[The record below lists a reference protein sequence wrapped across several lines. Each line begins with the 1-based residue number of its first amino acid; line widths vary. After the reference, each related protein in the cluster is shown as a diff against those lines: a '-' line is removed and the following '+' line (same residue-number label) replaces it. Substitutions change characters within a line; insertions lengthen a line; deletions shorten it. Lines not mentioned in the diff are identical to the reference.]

1 MKPGFLSLLLLSSL
15 VVGALPGC
23 TGYGDRRGSG
33 SSGGDDD
40 DDGNGGNGGNG
51 TQVLF
56 GDGSHSL
63 ASITLTVI
71 ADSSNDLD
79 IPRDLA
85 FHPDRPDEL
94 WVVNQGNDS
103 LTVLFDP
110 GTSAFGSENFASS
123 GNNHFLAQ
131 PSSIA
136 FSDNGN
142 FATIHET
149 DDFTQGPG
157 GTPADFMGPTLW
169 SSNMSVVDGG
179 HGGHLDMLHN
189 SPNGMGIAWDED
201 NTFWVFDGYHSSISR
216 YAFHG
221 DHGPGGADHSD
232 GEMLRYVAGEVDREP
247 NVPSHM
253 ELDRDTGLLYIA
265 DTGNRRIAVLDTTTG
280 DIGGSVSPNYDGV
293 SVHREVDGAEI
304 STLADRDVADL
315 GEPSGLALHDGV
327 LYVSDNRMGIL
338 WAFDLDGT
346 LLDWID
352 LERADGG
359 LMGIAFD
366 GSGRLYVVDA
376 EAEQVLRIDP

>member
-1 MKPGFLSLLLLSSL
+1 MQLRILSLLLLSSL
-15 VVGALPGC
+15 VAGALPGC
-23 TGYGDRRGSG
+23 AGYGDRRRYVGS
-33 SSGGDDD
+33 GDDD
-40 DDGNGGNGGNG
+40 DDNGGNG
-51 TQVLF
+51 TEVLF

-63 ASITLTVI
+63 DSITLTVI
-71 ADSSNDLD
+71 ARSSDDLD
-79 IPRDLA
+79 IPRDIA

-94 WVVNQGNDS
+94 WVVNRGDDS

-110 GTSAFGSENFASS
+110 GTSAFFSQNFASV

-157 GTPADFMGPTLW
+157 TTPADFMGPTLW

-189 SPNGMGIAWDED
+189 SPNGMGIAWQED
-201 NTFWVFDGYHSSISR
+201 NTFWVFDGYHSAISR

-232 GEMLRYVAGEVDREP
+232 GEMLRYVEGEVGREA

-253 ELDRDTGLLYIA
+253 ELDHDSGLLYIA
-265 DTGNRRIAVLDTTTG
+265 DTGNRRIAVLDTATG
-280 DIGGSVSPNYDGV
+280 VVGGSVSPNYDGV
-293 SVHREVDGAEI
+293 STHREVNGAEI
-304 STLADRDVADL
+304 DTLVDFDSGNMGV
-315 GEPSGLALHDGV
+315 PSGLALRDGV
-327 LYVSDNRMGIL
+327 LYVSDNSLGII
-338 WAFDLDGT
+338 WALGLNST
-346 LLDWID
+346 LVDWID
-352 LERADGG
+352 LERSEGA

-366 GSGRLYVVDA
+366 ESGRLYVVDA
-376 EAEQVLRIDP
+376 EAEEILRIDPGE

>member
-1 MKPGFLSLLLLSSL
+1 MLRVSLSSVRDALATALLVPALLLC
-15 VVGALPGC
+15 AGC
-23 TGYGDRRGSG
+23 PPV
-33 SSGGDDD
+33 
-40 DDGNGGNGGNG
+40 DDGPPP
-51 TQVLF
+51 LF
-56 GDGSHSL
+56 GDGSHTL
-63 ASITLTVI
+63 DSITLTVI
-71 ADSSNDLD
+71 AESGDDLD
-79 IPRDLA
+79 DPRDIA
-85 FHPDRPDEL
+85 FHPDRADEL

-110 GTSAFGSENFASS
+110 GTSDFESENFASS
-123 GNNHFLAQ
+123 GNNHFLAK
-131 PSSIA
+131 PSSLA

-142 FATIHET
+142 FATVHET
-149 DDFTQGPG
+149 DELTQGPG

-169 SSNMSVVDGG
+169 SSDMDVVDGG

-189 SPNGMGIAWDED
+189 SPNGMGIAWEED
-201 NTFWVFDGYHSSISR
+201 NTFWVFDGYHDSISR

-232 GEMLRYVAGEVDREP
+232 GEILRYVEGEVDREAD
-247 NVPSHM
+247 VPSHM
-253 ELDRDTGLLYIA
+253 EFDHDTGLLYIA
-265 DTGNRRIAVLDTTTG
+265 DTGNRRIAVLDTDTG
-280 DIGGSVSPNYDGV
+280 DVGGSVSPNYDNV
-293 SVHREVDGAEI
+293 SVHREVDDAEI
-304 STLADRDVADL
+304 TTFVDREVADM